1 MITGAAP
8 VSVKDP
14 VWKYNWVKNN
24 EPENFKRVY
33 KWLDVK
39 EYLICRLT
47 GEFVMT
53 YDSAFGTLL
62 LDLKNKVHQQ
72 KNVQNVRREL

>member
-1 MITGAAP
+1 MREH
-8 VSVKDP
+8 
-14 VWKYNWVKNN
+14 
-24 EPENFKRVY
+24 EPENFKKVY

-53 YDSAFGTLL
+53 QDSAFGTLL
-62 LDLKNKVHQQ
+62 YDTRKGHEGWCKPICDMVGVDMKHLPEIKVH
-72 KNVQNVRREL
+72 R

>member
-1 MITGAAP
+1 MREH
-8 VSVKDP
+8 
-14 VWKYNWVKNN
+14 
-24 EPENFKRVY
+24 EPENFKKVY

-53 YDSAFGTLL
+53 QDSAFGTLL
-62 LDLKNKVHQQ
+62 YDTRKGH
-72 KNVQNVRREL
+72 EAGASPFAIWWA

>member
-39 EYLICRLT
+39 SIS
-47 GEFVMT
+47 
-53 YDSAFGTLL
+53 SA
-62 LDLKNKVHQQ
+62 V
-72 KNVQNVRREL
+72 